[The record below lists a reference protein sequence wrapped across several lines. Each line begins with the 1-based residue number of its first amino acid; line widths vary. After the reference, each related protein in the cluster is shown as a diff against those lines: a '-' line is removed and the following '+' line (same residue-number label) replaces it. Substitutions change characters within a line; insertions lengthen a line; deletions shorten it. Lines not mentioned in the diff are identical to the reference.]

1 MEDVAHVLV
10 FHLFEF
16 LWNQNIPN
24 ICQKQPS
31 HPFADAPSNYFVQ
44 YLQDRYYNDPQMSTE
59 NALKCFRKSQ
69 KFKVQDFL
77 VYFDIG
83 AMIET
88 MLALPI
94 WQQHQDLIEP
104 IKVLRRLRNET
115 SHIRV
120 VPDQRFYDKWLQNG
134 YDSCLRVVGAMSD
147 KKKAAKRLA
156 EDINRA
162 RSSFTRSELEQQVER
177 HIQKATRRDLLS
189 EINAL
194 VSMNVVSP
202 VLSTSIEYARD
213 ICGEFVTKV
222 SALI

>member
-1 MEDVAHVLV
+1 
-10 FHLFEF
+10 
-16 LWNQNIPN
+16 
-24 ICQKQPS
+24 
-31 HPFADAPSNYFVQ
+31 
-44 YLQDRYYNDPQMSTE
+44 MSSTK

-88 MLALPI
+88 MFALPI
-94 WQQHQDLIEP
+94 WQQHPGLIEP

-120 VPDQRFYDKWLQNG
+120 VPDQHFYDKWSKNG
-134 YDSCLRVVGAMSD
+134 YDSCVRVVGAMPD
-147 KKKAAKRLA
+147 KEQAAKRLT
-156 EDINRA
+156 EDNNRA

-194 VSMNVVSP
+194 VSIACFIDLYRVCPRHLWRVCHEGN
-202 VLSTSIEYARD
+202 
-213 ICGEFVTKV
+213 
-222 SALI
+222 